1 MKLWIVKS
9 AFNRPRFV
17 VAARSLDACMIY
29 VSREEGAEG
38 RDTDDPGIDVV
49 EADLSKGMGDALA
62 RGVPG
67 LAHFGLR
74 GWVVE
79 G

>member
-1 MKLWIVKS
+1 MKLWVVKS

-17 VAARSLDACMIY
+17 VAARSLDAAGIY
-29 VSREEGAEG
+29 MWREEGAEG

-49 EADLSKGMGDALA
+49 EADLRKGLADTLA

-67 LAHFGLR
+67 LAHFVLN
-74 GWVVE
+74 GWAVE